1 MYKIPV
7 QWPAYAALATA
18 LIKSDV
24 RPIWLGQRTHGTAA
38 DASVKRSST
47 HILNMCLVTCWKA
60 IPMSSETSSE
70 GMRASMP
77 CIKKVDYITWAS
89 QLHCEVGSRRTAK
102 IVTARDGTVFQ
113 SI

>member
-1 MYKIPV
+1 MYKIPA

-24 RPIWLGQRTHGTAA
+24 RRTHGTAA

-70 GMRASMP
+70 GMRASMH
-77 CIKKVDYITWAS
+77 CIKKSTILRGPRNCLARS
-89 QLHCEVGSRRTAK
+89 AQGARQKSSRQGMGQFLNLFN
-102 IVTARDGTVFQ
+102 D
-113 SI
+113 

>member
-24 RPIWLGQRTHGTAA
+24 RRTQGTAA

-89 QLHCEVGSRRTAK
+89 QLPCEVGSRRTAK
-102 IVTARDGTVFQ
+102 IVTARDGTVSQ